1 MWGMFRRRDSEAGK
15 NQAAV
20 ASRPRHAAPAGHDTG
35 HDAGHDVGPA
45 RHTGHDAGPARHAA
59 PPRADAA
66 EAGQEQR
73 EPWGP
78 PPAGLDV
85 SLPHPAR
92 VWNYW
97 LGGRDFFAADKAAGE
112 EIGQEFPHL
121 AEAAR
126 AERAFLVRAVRFL
139 AGPARIRQFLDVGS
153 GLPAGGNTHEIAQ
166 RIVPDTGIVYADHDP
181 AVILHAKALLSSPM
195 LASTPGGVVCY
206 TQADLRDVTAVLAD
220 AASTLDVS
228 KPVALIMLGILGH
241 IDDYGAARS
250 ITSQLMD
257 ALPAGSY
264 LVIAD
269 GVAASPAI
277 SSAQRRYDE
286 TARPRYGAS
295 APAPYVLRK
304 PDELASFFAGLD
316 LIEPGVV
323 PCPRWR
329 PDRLDRSGQS
339 ARPAPPASPGRLA
352 PPGGPGT
359 DGGRDD
365 EATAYCGVARK
376 P

>member
-1 MWGMFRRRDSEAGK
+1 MFRRRVSEGKHEAGVPDGR
-15 NQAAV
+15 Q
-20 ASRPRHAAPAGHDTG
+20 
-35 HDAGHDVGPA
+35 
-45 RHTGHDAGPARHAA
+45 DAGPASHGLRDSPGPAA
-59 PPRADAA
+59 GSDPD
-66 EAGQEQR
+66 R

-85 SLPHPAR
+85 SMPHPAR
-92 VWNYW
+92 VRNYW
-97 LGGRDFFAADKAAGE
+97 LGGCDFFAADKAAGE
-112 EIGQEFPHL
+112 EIGGEFPHL
-121 AEAAR
+121 AEIAR

-139 AGPARIRQFLDVGS
+139 AGPARIRQYLDVGA

-166 RIVPDTGIVYADHDP
+166 RIAPESGIVYADNDP
-181 AVILHAKALLSSPM
+181 VVILHAKALLSSPM

-206 TQADLRDVTAVLAD
+206 TQADLRDVAAVLAG
-220 AASTLDVS
+220 AGSTLDMS
-228 KPVALIMLGILGH
+228 KPVALIMLGVLGH
-241 IDDYGAARS
+241 VDDYGAARS
-250 ITSQLMD
+250 IASQLMD

-264 LVIAD
+264 LAIAD

-277 SSAQRRYDE
+277 SSAQRRYDD

-323 PCPRWR
+323 PCPHWR

-339 ARPAPPASPGRLA
+339 ARPAPPASPARLA
-352 PPGGPGT
+352 PPDAPGVAGVAGAAGA
-359 DGGRDD
+359 DSGQDD
-365 EATAYCGVARK
+365 EAVAAYCGVARK

>member
-1 MWGMFRRRDSEAGK
+1 VFRRRDPEAGK
-15 NQAAV
+15 DQAGV
-20 ASRPRHAAPAGHDTG
+20 ASRPRHAAPAGHD
-35 HDAGHDVGPA
+35 
-45 RHTGHDAGPARHAA
+45 AGPVRHDS
-59 PPRADAA
+59 PPPPDNA
-66 EAGQEQR
+66 EAGQQQR

-112 EIGQEFPHL
+112 EISREFPHL

-126 AERAFLVRAVRFL
+126 AERAFLVRVVRFL

-181 AVILHAKALLSSPM
+181 SVILHAKALLSSPM
-195 LASTPGGVVCY
+195 LASTPEGAVY
-206 TQADLRDVTAVLAD
+206 YADADLRDVAAVLA
-220 AASTLDVS
+220 AATTTLDLS
-228 KPVALIMLGILGH
+228 RPVALMMLGILGH
-241 IDDYGAARS
+241 IEDYGAARS

-257 ALPAGSY
+257 ELAPGSY

-269 GVAASPAI
+269 GVAADTSGAA
-277 SSAQRRYDE
+277 SVATAQRRYDAN
-286 TARPRYGAS
+286 ARPRYGAS
-295 APAPYVLRK
+295 APPPYRLRR
-304 PDELASFFAGLD
+304 PDELASFFDGLD
-316 LIEPGVV
+316 LTEPGVV
-323 PCPRWR
+323 PCSQWR
-329 PDRLDRSGQS
+329 PD
-339 ARPAPPASPGRLA
+339 GRERDGA
-352 PPGGPGT
+352 GT
-359 DGGRDD
+359 
-365 EATAYCGVARK
+365 AAAYCGVARK